1 MSAVMYHPQTQATIV
16 VSPDAVP
23 QYRQSGWLL
32 RSEWDANQAAA
43 AQDTAI
49 SSGDVTVEAQTA
61 TADGAAQA
69 TETDE
74 EN

>member
-32 RSEWDANQAAA
+32 RSEWEANQATTADTAA
-43 AQDTAI
+43 ADPAA
-49 SSGDVTVEAQTA
+49 EADA
-61 TADGAAQA
+61 EPAAEAEAAQI
-69 TETDE
+69 TENE